1 MRRVKVLQIITG
13 LGVGGAERVV
23 LDLARSLDPA
33 EFEVEVASLTNN
45 TDALTVYG
53 HPDLPVHTF
62 AMTNYDARALF
73 KLSKYIKEFRP
84 DVVHAHMFHALVAS
98 LAIAGL
104 SRVRLVF
111 TSHCT
116 TLPAQRAALVRLT
129 RFRRAADI
137 LFIEGQHATLNAR
150 YAPVISNGV
159 PVGQVA
165 RPRLLQGSSLRCI
178 SVGRVTDQKDPLA
191 LISAFAGAAIEGAT
205 LTMVGDGPLLGATRQ
220 CAQDLGIADR
230 VKFLGVCDDV
240 RGLLQSAD
248 LFLMHSKYEGLPLA
262 LLEAGAEGL
271 PVISTPVGA
280 IPSVLGGDRGFLVDS
295 QEYVAVLRNIAVDF
309 PHATQRG
316 LNLHRYVKDHY
327 SINAFVIA
335 HGNLYR
341 KLARDTR
348 R

>member
-23 LDLARSLDPA
+23 LDLARGLDPA

-45 TDALTVYG
+45 TDALAVYG
-53 HPDLPVHTF
+53 RPDLPIHTF
-62 AMTNYDARALF
+62 AVKDRDVRALF
-73 KLSKYIKEFRP
+73 RLSSYFRRFRP
-84 DVVHAHMFHALVAS
+84 DVIHAHMFHALVAS

-104 SRVRLVF
+104 SRTRLVF

-137 LFIEGQHATLNAR
+137 LFIEDQHAALNAR
-150 YAPVISNGV
+150 YAPVIPNGV
-159 PVGQVA
+159 PVGEVT
-165 RPRLLQGSSLRCI
+165 RPRLLQESTLRCI
-178 SVGRVTDQKDPLA
+178 SVGRMTDQKDPLA
-191 LISAFAGAAIEGAT
+191 LISAFAGAAIEGAM
-205 LTMVGDGPLLGATRQ
+205 LTMVGDGPLLGAARQ
-220 CAQDLGIADR
+220 YTQDLGIADR
-230 VKFLGVCDDV
+230 VEFLGVRDDV
-240 RGLLQSAD
+240 RELLQSAD

-280 IPSVLGGDRGFLVDS
+280 IPSVLGGDRGFLVDP
-295 QEYVAVLRNIAVDF
+295 QEYVAVLRNIAADF
-309 PHATQRG
+309 PKATQRG
-316 LNLHRYVKDHY
+316 LSFYRYVKDHY
-327 SINAFVIA
+327 SIHAFVIA

-341 KLARDTR
+341 RLARDTR